1 MRATRYLMPTLRDD
15 PADAV
20 AVSHRLLVRAGM
32 TRQVGAGLWSWLPLG
47 WRSLQRAVAIV
58 REEMDRIGGQEMLMP
73 VLLPAELW
81 KQSGRYGIDELFKLE
96 DRVGRDLVLAMTHEE
111 VIALHASRELRSW
124 RDLPQ
129 IWYHIQTK
137 ERDEPR
143 PTGGVLR
150 TREFAMKDSYTLDRD
165 TAGLDEAYVLHEKAY
180 ARIFDRCG
188 LTYWKVESDTGF
200 MGGSGAHEYMA
211 PSTSGE
217 DQIALCDRCEY
228 AANVE
233 MARSVISTPQFP
245 AEAPPEEIATPGAE
259 TIEGLAAY
267 LGIDPRATAKAMP
280 VVADDGTLVLAL
292 VRGDRRLHELKLRKA
307 LGQGHRPATP
317 EEIEAAFDAKPGS
330 IGPVRTDGGRM
341 PTVVADET
349 LAHGA
354 YVGGANRTGY
364 HVTGLVLGRD
374 YQAEVAD
381 LHVVEAGDGCPQCE
395 GGTLRIEQAIEI
407 GNIFKLGTKYSD
419 AFGATYLDES
429 GKEQPIVMG
438 CYGIGPA
445 RIVAAAL
452 EQSYD
457 EKGCIWPAPLA
468 PFDAWLV
475 PIGDEALAAA
485 DRLEDELAEHGL
497 MVMVDDRPQGP
508 GSRFADADLI
518 GVPLRVTL
526 GKRTITDGTVDV
538 RLRRDGGEETLPVAE
553 AAARI
558 AELSKELRPR

>member
-1 MRATRYLMPTLRDD
+1 
-15 PADAV
+15 
-20 AVSHRLLVRAGM
+20 
-32 TRQVGAGLWSWLPLG
+32 
-47 WRSLQRAVAIV
+47 
-58 REEMDRIGGQEMLMP
+58 
-73 VLLPAELW
+73 
-81 KQSGRYGIDELFKLE
+81 
-96 DRVGRDLVLAMTHEE
+96 MTHEE
-111 VIALHASRELRSW
+111 VIALHAARELRSW

-150 TREFAMKDSYTLDRD
+150 TREFTMKDSYTLDRD
-165 TAGLDEAYVLHEKAY
+165 MAGLDESYALHEQAY

-188 LTYWKVESDTGF
+188 LVYWKVESDTGF
-200 MGGSGAHEYMA
+200 MGGTGAHEYMA
-211 PSTSGE
+211 PSSAGE
-217 DQIALCDRCEY
+217 DEVAICDRCDY

-233 MARSVISTPQFP
+233 MARSVISTPEFP
-245 AEAPPEEIATPGAE
+245 PEAPPKEIETPGAE
-259 TIEGLAAY
+259 TIEGLASF

-280 VVADDGTLVLAL
+280 VVKDDGTLVLAL
-292 VRGDRRLHELKLRKA
+292 VRGDRRLHDLKLRKA
-307 LGQGHRPATP
+307 LGQGHRPALP
-317 EEIEAAFDAKPGS
+317 EEIEAAFGAKPGS
-330 IGPVRTDGGRM
+330 IGPVRLDRGPM
-341 PTVVADET
+341 PEIIADET

-364 HVTGLVLGRD
+364 HITGLVLGRD
-374 YQAEVAD
+374 YQAQLAD
-381 LHVVEAGDGCPQCE
+381 LHEVEAGDGCPSCD
-395 GGTLRIEQAIEI
+395 GGTLRIEPAIEI

-419 AFGATYLDES
+419 ALGATFLDES

-475 PIGDEALAAA
+475 PIGDEAIVAAQ
-485 DRLEDELAEHGL
+485 RLEDQLEELGL
-497 MVMVDDRPQGP
+497 TVMIDDRAQGP
-508 GSRFADADLI
+508 GARFADADLI

-526 GKRTITDGTVDV
+526 GKRTITDGTVDL
-538 RLRRDGGEETLPVAE
+538 RMRRDGSEETLPVDQ

-558 AELSKELRPR
+558 ADLSKGLRPR